1 MKVTVNDNCQ
11 GCGIC
16 EATAPD
22 VFAVGDDGVA
32 HVLLE
37 EIPAELEAAVKEAME
52 ECPTEAIEI
61 A

>member
-22 VFAVGDDGVA
+22 VFAVSDDGVA
-32 HVLLE
+32 QVLLE